1 MKSTD
6 QSIFGQE
13 RWAKNTLLYRAIL
26 STEKLASMEAALWTE
41 KYRPKTLGEII
52 NQEEIVS
59 RLQEFVK
66 RATMPHCLFAGP
78 PGTGK
83 TTAALCL
90 ARDLFGER
98 FQDVFL
104 ELNASDERGIDVVRT
119 TVKEFARMASLSSVP
134 FKILVLD
141 EADNMT
147 SDAQSALRRTME
159 KYTDTCRFILCCNYS
174 GRIIEPIQSRC
185 ALFRFTPLPD
195 ERIVNALHQIAKNEG
210 VKTTETGLKSVV
222 EVAEGDLRKGINTL
236 QAASSLSKGITE
248 ETVYQVVGRA
258 KPTDIHEMLNH
269 ALKGDFI
276 KAREELRHLLVK
288 YGLSGSE
295 IVRQIHSEIFR
306 LPVTEKRR
314 VELIE
319 AVGEI
324 DFRLVQGGDEEVQ
337 LSALL
342 ARLASHA

>member
-1 MKSTD
+1 
-6 QSIFGQE
+6 
-13 RWAKNTLLYRAIL
+13 
-26 STEKLASMEAALWTE
+26 MEPALWTE
-41 KYRPKTLGEII
+41 KYRPKTLREII
-52 NQEEIVS
+52 DQEEIVS
-59 RLQEFVK
+59 RLREFVS
-66 RATMPHCLFAGP
+66 RAAMPHCLFAGP

-90 ARDLFGER
+90 SRDLFGER
-98 FQDVFL
+98 FQDVFM

-119 TVKEFARMASLSSVP
+119 TVKEFARMASLSNVP

-195 ERIVNALHQIAKNEG
+195 DKIAENLRHIANNEG
-210 VKTTETGLKSVV
+210 LRVTDAGLRSVV
-222 EVAEGDLRKGINTL
+222 EVAEGDLRKAINTL
-236 QAASSLSKGITE
+236 QAASSMSKGITE
-248 ETVYQVVGRA
+248 ESVYQVVGRA
-258 KPTDIHEMLNH
+258 KPTDVHEMLNH

-276 KAREELRHLLVK
+276 KAREELRRLLVR

-295 IVRQIHSEIFR
+295 IVRQMHSEIFR
-306 LPVTEKRR
+306 LAVPEKKRI
-314 VELIE
+314 ELIE

-342 ARLASHA
+342 ARLAAAA

>member
-1 MKSTD
+1 
-6 QSIFGQE
+6 
-13 RWAKNTLLYRAIL
+13 
-26 STEKLASMEAALWTE
+26 MEAALWTE

-52 NQEEIVS
+52 DQEEIVS

-66 RATMPHCLFAGP
+66 RAAMPHCLFAGP

-159 KYTDTCRFILCCNYS
+159 KYTETCRFILACNYS

-185 ALFRFTPLPD
+185 ALFRFTPLPT
-195 ERIVNALHQIAKNEG
+195 ERIVESLHHIAKNEG
-210 VKTTETGLKSVV
+210 LKATEAGLKSVV
-222 EVAEGDLRKGINTL
+222 EVAEGDLRKAINTL
-236 QAASSLSKGITE
+236 QAAASMSKGITE
-248 ETVYQVVGRA
+248 DTVYQVVGRA
-258 KPTDIHEMLNH
+258 KPSDVHEMLNH

-295 IVRQIHSEIFR
+295 IVRQMHSEIFR
-306 LPVTEKRR
+306 LPVTEKKRI
-314 VELIE
+314 ELIE

-342 ARLASHA
+342 ARLSSHA

>member
-1 MKSTD
+1 L
-6 QSIFGQE
+6 
-13 RWAKNTLLYRAIL
+13 TL
-26 STEKLASMEAALWTE
+26 MEPALWTE
-41 KYRPKTLGEII
+41 KYRPKTLSEII
-52 NQEEIVS
+52 DQEEIVS

-66 RATMPHCLFAGP
+66 RAAMPHCLFAGP

-90 ARDLFGER
+90 AHDLFGVR
-98 FQDVFL
+98 FQDVFM

-159 KYTDTCRFILCCNYS
+159 KYTDTCRFVLCCNYS

-195 ERIVNALHQIAKNEG
+195 EKIVENLHRIAKNEG
-210 VKTTETGLKSVV
+210 LKFTETGLKSIV
-222 EVAEGDLRKGINTL
+222 EVAEGDLRKSINTL
-236 QAASSLSKGITE
+236 QAASSMSKGITE
-248 ETVYQVVGRA
+248 ESVYQVVGRA
-258 KPTDIHEMLNH
+258 KPTDVHEMLNH

-276 KAREELRHLLVK
+276 KAREELRHLLVR

-306 LPVTEKRR
+306 LAVPEKKRIDL
-314 VELIE
+314 VE

-342 ARLASHA
+342 AKLASEA